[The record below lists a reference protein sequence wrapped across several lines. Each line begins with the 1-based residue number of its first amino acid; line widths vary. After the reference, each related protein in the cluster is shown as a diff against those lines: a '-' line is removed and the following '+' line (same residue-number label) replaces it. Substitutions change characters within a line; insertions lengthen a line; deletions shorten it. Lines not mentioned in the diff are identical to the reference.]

1 MKKDPEI
8 PSSLIDVN
16 PALRAGIAV
25 RLLAQLYPLS
35 AWEDSLAKKDGDS
48 EDNQQDA
55 RVLHVGKR
63 LVFCLH
69 GTPYTSQPSEVVIR
83 LDPGL
88 AFGTGQH
95 PTTRTCLQQLE
106 HYLVPDNRVLDVG
119 TGSGILSLAAARLG
133 AKSVMAID
141 TDPESIRSA
150 KSNVLLNQVN
160 NIVKVRSGSVPLSS
174 RIHYAVV
181 LANLS
186 ARLVTSLASELA
198 GATALGGLM
207 IASGFLYERNN
218 AVAKELGKAKF
229 KVIRSLEDSGW
240 GTLVCKK
247 IH

>member
-1 MKKDPEI
+1 LKKDSEI

-35 AWEDSLAKKDGDS
+35 GWEDSLAGKDGVR
-48 EDNQQDA
+48 EGNQQDA
-55 RVLHVGKR
+55 RVLHIGKR

-69 GTPYTSQPSEVVIR
+69 GTPYTSQPGEVVIR

-88 AFGTGQH
+88 AFGTGHH

-106 HYLVPDNRVLDVG
+106 HYLVPYDQVLDVG
-119 TGSGILSLAAARLG
+119 TGSGILSLAAAGLG

-150 KSNVLLNQVN
+150 RSNVRLNRVDA
-160 NIVKVRSGSVPLSS
+160 IIKVRSGSVPLPSP
-174 RIHYAVV
+174 INYAVV

-198 GATALGGLM
+198 VSTTVGGLM
-207 IASGFLYERNN
+207 IASGFLYERNSTI
-218 AVAKELGKAKF
+218 AKELIGSKF
-229 KVIRSLEDSGW
+229 KVIHSLEDSGW
-240 GTLVCKK
+240 GTLVCKRVK
-247 IH
+247 